1 MSGTGGRRRV
11 LAVCLV
17 AATAVLAGCGGL
29 ADATRP
35 TAYCASED
43 PVVSPTSVAP
53 GDEVTVVVSGVGRHA
68 ECTSTLPEGARYAI
82 QIRSRVEGTG
92 NDGRGSHYY
101 SADLTVLDPDDAG
114 AAETTVRIPPD
125 MPVGEAHL
133 SVNLE
138 GAKTLC
144 EIDPSM
150 SCGPDPFAVV
160 DVVD

>member
-1 MSGTGGRRRV
+1 M
-11 LAVCLV
+11 LAIVLV
-17 AATAVLAGCGGL
+17 AATAALSGCGAL
-29 ADATRP
+29 ADTTRA

-43 PVVSPTSVAP
+43 PVAIPTSVAP
-53 GDEVTVVVSGVGRHA
+53 GDEVTVVVSGVAVHA
-68 ECTSTLPEGARYAI
+68 DCTPTLPDGARYAI
-82 QIRSRVEGTG
+82 RIASRVEGTG
-92 NDGRGSHYY
+92 DEPGSHYY
-101 SADLTVLDPDDAG
+101 SARLTVLDPDDAG
-114 AAETTVRIPPD
+114 AAEATVRIPPD
-125 MPVGEAHL
+125 MPLGEAHL